1 METQG
6 PVITVA
12 TADFATE
19 VLDRSRTVPVVV
31 DFWATWC
38 APCLQLSPVL
48 EELALAGAGRWILAK
63 VDVEANPEL
72 AQELGVSAVPTVVA
86 FVAGRPVDR
95 FSGNLPRAEIEEF
108 LGGFVPTAADDLA
121 ARALA
126 TERAGDRDGEKAL
139 LDQALELD
147 PHHEASRL
155 RRARWSLLGGD
166 LPAARADLAEVAAD
180 SPLRQDAENLAVICD
195 WTERVGERGD
205 LEAIRARAGED
216 PDAPAHR
223 FDLGCALALRGE
235 FEDAFAEFLA
245 VVGLD
250 RAFEDDAGRRAML
263 ALFSL
268 LGNEHELTRTYRDRL
283 SALLF

>member
-1 METQG
+1 MEAQQ
-6 PVITVA
+6 PVISVT

-19 VLDRSRTVPVVV
+19 VLERSRTLPVLV

-38 APCLQLSPVL
+38 QPCGQLSPVL
-48 EELALAGAGRWILAK
+48 EELALAGEGRWVLAK
-63 VDVEANPEL
+63 VDVEASPEL
-72 AQELGVSAVPTVVA
+72 AQQFDVSAVPTVVA

-121 ARALA
+121 ARALVA
-126 TERAGDRDGEKAL
+126 EQAGDRDGEKVL

-147 PHHEASRL
+147 PRHEACRL

-166 LPAARADLAEVAAD
+166 LPAARADLAEVPAD
-180 SPLRQDAENLAVICD
+180 SALRQDAENLAVICD
-195 WTERVGERGD
+195 WTERVTERGD
-205 LEAIRARAGED
+205 LDAIRARAGAD
-216 PDAPAHR
+216 PDTPAHR

-235 FEDAFAEFLA
+235 FEDALAEFLA
-245 VVGLD
+245 VVQLD

-263 ALFSL
+263 ALFAL
-268 LGNEHELTRTYRDRL
+268 LGDGHELTRTFRDRL
-283 SALLF
+283 SATLF